1 MDVYFLKSA
10 FFPQS
15 SALCFFLSH
24 WPGVVN
30 QWYETF
36 HLSVNFFFLLQS
48 CPYSFSDY
56 DTQTLFF
63 LLNLSCH
70 PLKTVKGLWK
80 PDSQEHLG
88 VFCSGRSWNFWLSAV
103 FSGLGLLLGSVWRK
117 LILRYIPFHLW
128 SSSGFNPQWNS
139 ILFIFLEN

>member
-10 FFPQS
+10 FFFPVLRS
-15 SALCFFLSH
+15 LFFLITLTRCCKSVI
-24 WPGVVN
+24 WN
-30 QWYETF
+30 
-36 HLSVNFFFLLQS
+36 LSFICEFFLLTAVMS
-48 CPYSFSDY
+48 LFIFWLWYTDF
-56 DTQTLFF
+56 FF

-128 SSSGFNPQWNS
+128 SSSGFNPQWIS